1 MKFTKRLDYS
11 RLAQALAERDLVDLA
26 AIQELLQASNEGGQP
41 FAEALV
47 TSNLVSDWDLSR
59 IVAEVFHLPFV
70 PVDHV
75 KPDEKLLELFHSQ
88 LLHNT
93 GLVPVSKYGNVLTMA
108 MPGIVQAD
116 TLALLSAETNLVI
129 LPIVG
134 TVNTNRKW
142 LGENCKVETFQQD
155 DSWGSLFDEGDA
167 AVQSTLSG
175 DEVASSEAFSMD
187 DIDENTLSS
196 LEESDG
202 VMETAIAG
210 DLDLETASLDFD
222 EADSD
227 IMSQLDVLDEVP
239 SLAESADLDI
249 EDMEESLQ
257 FDVAQTE
264 SKDDDDSDELPPMPD
279 FNA

>member
-26 AIQELLQASNEGGQP
+26 AIQELLQASNDGGQA

-59 IVAEVFHLPFV
+59 VVSDVFHLPFL

-75 KPDEKLLELFHSQ
+75 EPDEKLLELFHAQ

-142 LGENCKVETFQQD
+142 LGENCKVETFNEQD

-167 AVQSTLSG
+167 AVQSDLAGGGSSEG
-175 DEVASSEAFSMD
+175 SFLMDELDTSALESLEGPVDMEASS
-187 DIDENTLSS
+187 
-196 LEESDG
+196 DG
-202 VMETAIAG
+202 
-210 DLDLETASLDFD
+210 LDLESASLEFD
-222 EADSD
+222 EPSD
-227 IMSQLDVLDEVP
+227 ELMNQLDVLDDVP
-239 SLAESADLDI
+239 SLADSG
-249 EDMEESLQ
+249 DMEIEGVEDSLQ

-264 SKDDDDSDELPPMPD
+264 SNEEDDSTDLPPMPD